1 MIKNDKQIW
10 KYSLSNYNKSS
21 NSAYYYCSDT
31 SCKGKGT
38 YNFND
43 EIKSEFEKKLEIKK
57 LFN

>member
-31 SCKGKGT
+31 SFKGKGT
-38 YNFND
+38 CSFND
-43 EIKSEFEKKLEIKK
+43 EKNQNLKKNLEIKK